1 MCFAQTTLAIY
12 REAKGMIAIEELYGD
27 ACRLVQCLHVKQER
41 PHLKFSCTGTVG
53 KEGRNAWYCYGNI
66 TVVPL
71 P

>member
-1 MCFAQTTLAIY
+1 
-12 REAKGMIAIEELYGD
+12 MIAIEELYGD
-27 ACRLVQCLHVKQER
+27 ACRLVQCLVHVKQER